1 MPNIPTRTQTT
12 DRPRIII
19 LCIDMGKTRCRR
31 LSRRLLNE
39 LSSRA
44 EVQLIDDP
52 AQVHNIVTQVP
63 KPQAVLIADG
73 ALTRDENWACWTAF
87 LFWMRRGG
95 RCILISGWPRLIEGD
110 DKLRVLFSRAGLN
123 WQQCHEMLYLLSAVD
138 TSATGREGLT
148 IRPATNVRAK
158 CLRDVGRQDR
168 LLVPNNGLNGHSDQ
182 DESPVVMT
190 KIQDGRLG
198 YVGFTEWDSDFYV
211 TIVVRIC
218 GFR

>member
-1 MPNIPTRTQTT
+1 MPNISNRPQTG

-31 LSRRLLNE
+31 LLSRLLSE
-39 LSSRA
+39 LSSRS

-87 LFWMRRGG
+87 LFWIRRGG
-95 RCILISGWPRLIEGD
+95 RCILMSGWPRLIEGD

-123 WQQCHEMLYLLSAVD
+123 WQQRHETMYLLTA
-138 TSATGREGLT
+138 TTLSATGREGST
-148 IRPATNVRAK
+148 TRPGTYMRAK
-158 CLRDVGRQDR
+158 CLQYVGFHDR
-168 LLVPNNGLNGHSDQ
+168 LLVLNIGVNGHSDLE
-182 DESPVVMT
+182 ESPVAMT
-190 KIQDGRLG
+190 EVQDGRLG
-198 YVGFTEWDSDFYV
+198 YVGFTEWDTNFCV
-211 TIVVRIC
+211 TVVVKIC